1 MANSYKPTQA
11 EFDKDVA
18 GHRMTVRL
26 DQGIHRHLHFKL
38 PGRSVFWFDIIT
50 APGILIFTGDMG
62 GYTFRRLDDMF
73 AFFRADDGR
82 INPRYWAEKVE
93 AECRTDGIAKF
104 SPEKFR
110 RFVFEY
116 VRDWVRD
123 NRDRC
128 TREERRALWDEIDAD
143 VLNADPNGVRMF
155 DAANDFQHT
164 LNAGCKFHFRDV
176 WDHNFDE
183 YTYRFIWCC
192 RALVWAIKQYDA
204 AKAPTAEAVEVA
216 HG

>member
-18 GHRMTVRL
+18 GHQMKVLL
-26 DQGIHRHLHFKL
+26 DQGIHRHLRFRL
-38 PGRSVFWFDIIT
+38 PGRTAYWFDIIT

-62 GYTFRRLDDMF
+62 GYTFRRLEDMF
-73 AFFRADDGR
+73 QFFRHDH
-82 INPRYWAEKVE
+82 INPGYWAEKVE
-93 AECRTDGIAKF
+93 SECKTDGIAKF

-110 RFVFEY
+110 RIVFEC
-116 VRDWVRD
+116 VRYWVRD
-123 NRDRC
+123 NRDEC
-128 TREERRALWDEIDAD
+128 TREERRRLWDEITFD
-143 VLNADPNGVRMF
+143 VLHTTGTEGCMLG
-155 DAANDFQHT
+155 AANAFEYR
-164 LNAGCKFHFRDV
+164 LNPTCKFHFQDF

>member
-1 MANSYKPTQA
+1 MANSYEPTQA
-11 EFDKDVA
+11 AFDKDVS
-18 GHRMTVRL
+18 GHQMSVLL
-26 DQGIHRHLHFKL
+26 DQGILRHLRFKR
-38 PGRSVFWFDIIT
+38 PGSSAYWFDIIT

-73 AFFRADDGR
+73 EFFRTDAGR
-82 INPRYWAEKVE
+82 INPSYWAEKVE

-110 RFVFEY
+110 RIMFEC

-128 TREERRALWDEIDAD
+128 TREERRSLWDEITLD
-143 VLNADPNGVRMF
+143 VLHTGEDEGCMIG
-155 DAANDFQHT
+155 AANDFEHT
-164 LNAGCKFHFRDV
+164 LNAGCKFRFQDF

-204 AKAPTAEAVEVA
+204 AKVPAAEAVEVA
-216 HG
+216 P